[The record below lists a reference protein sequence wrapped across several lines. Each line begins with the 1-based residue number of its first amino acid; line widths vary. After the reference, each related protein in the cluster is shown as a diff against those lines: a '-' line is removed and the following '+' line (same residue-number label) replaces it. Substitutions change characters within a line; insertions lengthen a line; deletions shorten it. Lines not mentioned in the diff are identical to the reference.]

1 MARDYQKFL
10 DRGTEMVG
18 VSVDPP
24 SVNAHLIHKL
34 RLAFPLLSDRDGD
47 AVIKPLEA
55 WHEDPTH
62 GFISRPGMVAI
73 APDGRIIHRYVG
85 ADFMDRRPDESDLLE
100 ALEALELDRHDP
112 PPLNAADGHPSEAG
126 ARVTAEYL
134 FAYYRGIHFAT
145 KALLGRTEDEAARH
159 QLDRTHR
166 QATRYMEAI
175 SATRELL
182 S

>member
-1 MARDYQKFL
+1 MARNYQEFL
-10 DRGTEMVG
+10 DRGTEVVG

-24 SVNAHLIHKL
+24 EVNAHLIRKL
-34 RLAFPLLSDRDGD
+34 GLPFPLLSDRDGE

-73 APDGRIIHRYVG
+73 APDGLIIHRYVG

-100 ALEALELDRHDP
+100 ALKALELDPHDP

-126 ARVTAEYL
+126 ARVTPDYL

-145 KALLGRTEDEAARH
+145 KALAGRVQDEQAKGEIE
-159 QLDRTHR
+159 RTHR
-166 QATRYMEAI
+166 QLTRYMEAI
-175 SATRELL
+175 APLRSPR
-182 S
+182 